1 MNKNLIR
8 KLIIEV
14 LSDLEKDQ
22 LYSNRDNE
30 EKLKKVYRKLLIK
43 HHPDRA
49 GESKE
54 EQLEATATTQEINN
68 IYDELTNKPQMS
80 YEEPSG
86 SRSYYDSSS
95 DGFQWDTNP
104 KMPGDFDDEELK
116 EKIKNANNI
125 SGAYG
130 FAELYVE
137 FLRRQSERSA
147 RRALDRFNKVNM
159 QDFKNLRDMIELE
172 NTIMS
177 FNINLGE
184 NKDYKCNFD
193 AVYKSLRALQ
203 EASNIISQSGMSG
216 LSKALIA
223 YKIGAHYSPLNLTSQ
238 GREKIKKSIN
248 AFEEIVKRTGFL
260 KRVKYMWLGASK
272 QEKEAMSDLINS
284 VSSLNSVEGF
294 HYKLYHLILK

>member
-1 MNKNLIR
+1 MNR
-8 KLIIEV
+8 KILRQFIIEA
-14 LSDLEKDQ
+14 LTAAERTS
-22 LYSNRDNE
+22 LYSNKDNE
-30 EKLKKVYRKLLIK
+30 KELKKAYRKLLSK
-43 HHPDRA
+43 HHPDLA
-49 GESKE
+49 GDSEE
-54 EQLEATATTQEINN
+54 EQLDATETTQEINA

-80 YEEPSG
+80 YEEPAG
-86 SRSYYDSSS
+86 SSS

-159 QDFKNLRDMIELE
+159 KDFKNLRDMIELE

-203 EASNIISQSGMSG
+203 EAANIISQSGASG
-216 LSKALIA
+216 LKKALIA

-238 GREKIKKSIN
+238 GKEEIKRSIDAFEKIVKKMS
-248 AFEEIVKRTGFL
+248 AL
-260 KRVKYMWLGASK
+260 KRIKYMWLGASK
-272 QEKEAMSDLINS
+272 QEKEEMHDLITS